1 MTDVEPC
8 DGATGPSQTLP
19 VPRDADPPA
28 EAAETAAQAPP
39 AVPEQRAGVTQ
50 RLAPAPLA
58 PVDTAAPVR
67 PAWMADRDSVK
78 ATAAVWVRRNG
89 YRAKRTAWNTPIVL
103 VLLVVYS
110 PRGLVRLVGKLAA
123 YLYDYDSAQVRHH
136 HAGKTETP
144 EYVKAQNVRKAN
156 LKARW
161 MVFGAGV
168 TVVSAP
174 VLGYV
179 APKTL
184 SALVGFTVFVFIVKL
199 IPGRSMG
206 ELFIGAVVGSG
217 AGFVTVWGT
226 TKLPVLNTWAWLVI
240 GALAVTAVLALGWV
254 GRPALPMVTADSSM
268 FGGEAEKPSAPLVI
282 QALVSLKLK
291 GLSDKEME
299 EDKVRVFHPGVARA
313 PRGYLLELELP
324 QGVTASAV
332 MDKREE
338 FAAALRRRLGC
349 VWPSRGPNHPGHLR
363 VFISDQPMTEAP
375 QKRWKVS
382 DGRELDIFAPIPMFT
397 DQQGSWVDVTFAYNH
412 FVVGGMPGF
421 GKSFAVR
428 QFGVAVAFD
437 PRVMIV
443 CLDGKG
449 NGDLRPLRLVA
460 HGFYE
465 GDEEDEIE
473 QQLRALRA
481 IRQEMRRR
489 NRFLRDLPVEEN
501 PQNKVTT
508 TLLDK
513 YPTLAPIVVLV
524 DEVQTYTEHDDKKIK
539 DEFVAIFTDLVKRG
553 RSAAIIPVFCT
564 QKPDKYALPSR
575 IADNCT
581 MRLCFKVHG
590 WVSNNQVLGSEMH
603 ANGVKATL
611 FSSEDKGI
619 AYLRGDGADA
629 QIVRTVHGLDQ
640 VKAEELCLMAR
651 EIRKRRN
658 LLTGYAAGEEAAE
671 EEEQVDFLA
680 DCRDAMGA
688 ANAMLLTELLASLAH
703 LNGHWAELDVKA
715 LGSML
720 KHAGVKR
727 GTVWSPGLKTD
738 GYGVKASWL
747 DVAATSD
754 VELDDGDDDGP
765 NLVVVT

>member
-1 MTDVEPC
+1 MGDETSETVTDTSVAEVEP
-8 DGATGPSQTLP
+8 QTP
-19 VPRDADPPA
+19 T
-28 EAAETAAQAPP
+28 ETSV
-39 AVPEQRAGVTQ
+39 AVPAQRRPGGLSQ
-50 RLAPAPLA
+50 RLAPTPLA
-58 PVDTAAPVR
+58 PVDTAQSVR
-67 PAWMADRDSVK
+67 PAWMTDRESVK
-78 ATAAVWVRRNG
+78 ATASVWTKRNR
-89 YRAKRTAWNTPIVL
+89 YRAKRLAWNTPVVV
-103 VLLVVYS
+103 VLLLVYS
-110 PRGLVRLVGKLAA
+110 PRGLTRLIGKLSA
-123 YLYDYDSAQVRHH
+123 YLYDFDSAQVRHH

-144 EYVKAQNVRKAN
+144 EYVKAQNIRKAN

-168 TVVSAP
+168 TVVTAP
-174 VLGYV
+174 VLAYV
-179 APKTL
+179 TPVTF
-184 SALVGFTVFVFIVKL
+184 SALVGFTVFVFVVKL

-206 ELFIGAVVGSG
+206 ELFVGAGVGT
-217 AGFVTVWGT
+217 AVGFVTVWGT
-226 TKLPVLNTWAWLVI
+226 TFLPVLNTWAWLVI
-240 GALAVTAVLALGWV
+240 GGLGVTAVLALGWL
-254 GRPALPMVTADSSM
+254 GRPARAMVPADGSM
-268 FGGEAEKPSAPLVI
+268 FGGEMEKPSAPLVI
-282 QALVSLKLK
+282 EALVSLKLK

-299 EDKVRVFHPGVARA
+299 EEKIRVFHPGVARA
-313 PRGYLLELELP
+313 PRGYMLELELP

-363 VFISDQPMTEAP
+363 VFISDQPMADAP
-375 QKRWKVS
+375 QPRWRVA
-382 DGRELDIFAPIPMFT
+382 DGRELDIFAPMPMFT
-397 DQQGSWVDVTFAYNH
+397 DQQGKWVDVTFAYNH
-412 FVVGGMPGF
+412 FVIGGMPGF

-465 GDEEDEIE
+465 GDEEDEID

-508 TLLDK
+508 ALLDK
-513 YPTLAPIVVLV
+513 YPALAPIVVLV

-539 DEFVAIFTDLVKRG
+539 EEFVAIFTDLVKRG
-553 RSAAIIPVFCT
+553 RSAGIIPIFCT
-564 QKPDKYALPSR
+564 QKPDKFALPSR

-640 VKAEELCLMAR
+640 VKAEELCAIAR
-651 EIRKRRN
+651 ELRKRRN
-658 LLTGYAAGEEAAE
+658 LLTGYAAGEEAEA

-680 DCRDAMGA
+680 DCREAMGA
-688 ANAMLLTELLASLAH
+688 ANAMLLTELLPAIAH
-703 LNGHWAELDVKA
+703 LNGHWAELDVSA
-715 LGSML
+715 LSSML
-720 KHAGVKR
+720 KGAGVKR

-738 GYGVKASWL
+738 GYGVKARWL
-747 DVAATSD
+747 EIAATSD
-754 VELDDGDDDGP
+754 LELDTGDGDGP
-765 NLVVVT
+765 NLVAVT